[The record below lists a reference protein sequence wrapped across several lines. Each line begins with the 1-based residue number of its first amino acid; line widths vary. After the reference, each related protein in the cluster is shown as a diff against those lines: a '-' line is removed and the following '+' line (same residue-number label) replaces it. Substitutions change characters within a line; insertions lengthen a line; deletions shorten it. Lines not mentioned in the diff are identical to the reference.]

1 MHIHCTHKRALTLL
15 CALALIFLLP
25 GTGLGVS
32 GWGNAPERNTNSNTE
47 PHSGQRTTEDSQSK
61 SESGTVDE
69 TTIPVPGSGSKAPKA
84 AEADTAQVQPG
95 RSSERVLESKS
106 TSESE
111 RRTDTERKETIIVPE
126 ERRQDAAQP
135 QEGPAQGGNREKE
148 RITRESTN
156 SEKDKAS
163 LREETRI
170 IAPEQAGP
178 KTQNQG
184 ARQPEEQQERI
195 TRESTSS
202 EKDKASLREE
212 TRMIVPEQAG
222 PETQNP
228 EARPPEEQQ
237 KGVTEERRQ
246 ADREEKTRQ
255 EERTTVPSPAEAG
268 RAKGGARGKGVY
280 LRELIPLTRMP
291 PKDNG
296 EAAPEEAKADGSA
309 QPAERPAQ
317 PGEEKEAAKLED
329 TRKKAVPSEA
339 GQKEAK
345 GNIEKAKAERA
356 REEPEQTK
364 AEKGKTEKAPAQPA
378 GAEKAGAERGKA
390 ERKNARPKIG
400 EPLRIPPEAVKT
412 GNLDFL
418 EGCWQGTRPEYYSK
432 RTVEE
437 CFCFGPGGQT
447 GKRRIIDPAGG
458 RSCIGATRANL
469 NKNGVLSVTS
479 QKGYCDDGV
488 NWGQAEMLCHGEGQ
502 STPCSWVFRD
512 AQGGRQAYRIPF
524 VRVRACG
531 R

>member
-47 PHSGQRTTEDSQSK
+47 PHSGQRTTEDSQSE

-84 AEADTAQVQPG
+84 AEADAAQAQPG

-126 ERRQDAAQP
+126 DRRQDAAQP
-135 QEGPAQGGNREKE
+135 QEGPAQGGNGAKE

-156 SEKDKAS
+156 SEKDQTS

-170 IAPEQAGP
+170 
-178 KTQNQG
+178 
-184 ARQPEEQQERI
+184 
-195 TRESTSS
+195 
-202 EKDKASLREE
+202 
-212 TRMIVPEQAG
+212 IVPEQAG

-228 EARPPEEQQ
+228 EARQSEEQQ
-237 KGVTEERRQ
+237 KGITEERRQ

-255 EERTTVPSPAEAG
+255 EERTTVLPPAEAG
-268 RAKGGARGKGVY
+268 RAEGSARGKGVY

-296 EAAPEEAKADGSA
+296 EAAPEEVKADGSA

-345 GNIEKAKAERA
+345 DNIEKAKAERA
-356 REEPEQTK
+356 REEPAQTK
-364 AEKGKTEKAPAQPA
+364 AEKGKTEKAPAQPEPA

-437 CFCFGPGGQT
+437 CFCFGAGGQT

>member
-25 GTGLGVS
+25 GTSLGVS

-84 AEADTAQVQPG
+84 AEADAAQAQPG

-126 ERRQDAAQP
+126 DRRQNAAQP
-135 QEGPAQGGNREKE
+135 QEGPAQGGNGEKE

-178 KTQNQG
+178 ETQNQE
-184 ARQPEEQQERI
+184 ARQ
-195 TRESTSS
+195 S
-202 EKDKASLREE
+202 
-212 TRMIVPEQAG
+212 
-222 PETQNP
+222 
-228 EARPPEEQQ
+228 EEQQ
-237 KGVTEERRQ
+237 KEITEERRQ

-255 EERTTVPSPAEAG
+255 EERTVVLPPAEAG
-268 RAKGGARGKGVY
+268 RAEGSARGKGVY

-345 GNIEKAKAERA
+345 GHIEKAKAERA

-364 AEKGKTEKAPAQPA
+364 AEKGKTEKAPAQP
-378 GAEKAGAERGKA
+378 EPAGAERGKA

>member
-1 MHIHCTHKRALTLL
+1 MHIHCMHKRALTLL

-25 GTGLGVS
+25 GTSLGVS

-84 AEADTAQVQPG
+84 AEADAAQAQPG

-126 ERRQDAAQP
+126 DRRQNAAQP
-135 QEGPAQGGNREKE
+135 QEGPAQGGNGEKE

-178 KTQNQG
+178 ETQNQE
-184 ARQPEEQQERI
+184 ARQ
-195 TRESTSS
+195 S
-202 EKDKASLREE
+202 
-212 TRMIVPEQAG
+212 
-222 PETQNP
+222 
-228 EARPPEEQQ
+228 EEQQ
-237 KGVTEERRQ
+237 KEITEERRQ

-255 EERTTVPSPAEAG
+255 EERTVVLPPAEAG
-268 RAKGGARGKGVY
+268 RAEGSARGKGVY

-345 GNIEKAKAERA
+345 GHIEKAKAERA

-364 AEKGKTEKAPAQPA
+364 AEKGKTEKAPAQP
-378 GAEKAGAERGKA
+378 EPAGAERGKA

-512 AQGGRQAYRIPF
+512 AQGGRQTYRIPF
-524 VRVRACG
+524 VRVHACG

>member
-1 MHIHCTHKRALTLL
+1 MHMHCTHKRALTLL

-47 PHSGQRTTEDSQSK
+47 PHSGQRITEDSQSE

-84 AEADTAQVQPG
+84 AEADAAQAQPG

-111 RRTDTERKETIIVPE
+111 RRSDTERKETIIVPE
-126 ERRQDAAQP
+126 DRRQNAAQP
-135 QEGPAQGGNREKE
+135 QEGPAQGGNGEKE

-170 IAPEQAGP
+170 I
-178 KTQNQG
+178 
-184 ARQPEEQQERI
+184 
-195 TRESTSS
+195 
-202 EKDKASLREE
+202 
-212 TRMIVPEQAG
+212 VPEQAG
-222 PETQNP
+222 PEAQNP
-228 EARPPEEQQ
+228 EARQSEEQQ
-237 KGVTEERRQ
+237 KGITEERRQ

-255 EERTTVPSPAEAG
+255 EERITVLPPAEAG
-268 RAKGGARGKGVY
+268 RAEGSARGKGVY

-345 GNIEKAKAERA
+345 GHIEKAKAERA
-356 REEPEQTK
+356 REEPAQTK
-364 AEKGKTEKAPAQPA
+364 AEKGKTEKAPAQPEPA

-390 ERKNARPKIG
+390 EQKNARPKIG